1 MNRAAQILNELA
13 YKGNIGFMELV
24 KFYRKASPKEIKE
37 MEGIIGKGDWEA
49 FKSLIEQVLGV
60 KLQ

>member
-1 MNRAAQILNELA
+1 MSRALQILNEFA

-24 KFYRKASPKEIKE
+24 KFYRKASSKQVKE
-37 MEGIIGKGDWEA
+37 MESVIGKGDWDA
-49 FKSLIEQVLGV
+49 FKVLIDSVLGV